1 MRSPHFRRAD
11 KEVPVMSLGSL
22 IRKSRKNKKLTLKM
36 VAEKSGISEGFLSQ
50 VENDVNSPSV
60 DTLLNI
66 CNAIGIKAGDL
77 LNQAHNQEKLVLI
90 PRSEWN
96 DIDIPHTGFIT
107 RRFFSPENRKV
118 IDSAILVIEPG
129 KSIPVRKDI
138 KNAQELLCILKG
150 SLNLEH
156 GERTIRLTDGDTVHY
171 FANPKKQSITN
182 ENEDLAIALW
192 VGTI

>member
-1 MRSPHFRRAD
+1 
-11 KEVPVMSLGSL
+11 MSLGSL
-22 IRKSRKNKKLTLKM
+22 IRTSRKRKKLTLRM
-36 VAEKSGISEGFLSQ
+36 VSLKTGISEGFLSQ

-60 DTLLNI
+60 DTLVNI
-66 CNAIGIKAGDL
+66 CEAIGVKAGDL
-77 LNQAHNQEKLVLI
+77 LNKARNQEQVALI

-107 RRFFSPENRKV
+107 RRFFSPENRSI
-118 IDSAILVIEPG
+118 IDSAIIAIEPG
-129 KSIPVRKDI
+129 KSIPVRKNI
-138 KNAQELLCILKG
+138 KNAQEVLCVLKG

-156 GERTIRLTDGDTVHY
+156 GDRIVHLTDGDTVHY

-182 ENEDLAIALW
+182 ENEELAIALW

>member
-1 MRSPHFRRAD
+1 
-11 KEVPVMSLGSL
+11 MSLGAL
-22 IRKSRKNKKLTLKM
+22 IRRSRKQRKLTLKI

-60 DTLLNI
+60 DTLVNI
-66 CNAIGIKAGDL
+66 CTAIGVKAGDL
-77 LNQAHNQEKLVLI
+77 LNQANNQEKIVLI

-156 GERTIRLTDGDTVHY
+156 GERSIHLMEGDTVHF
-171 FANPKKQSITN
+171 FADPKKQSITN

-192 VGTI
+192 IGTV

>member
-1 MRSPHFRRAD
+1 
-11 KEVPVMSLGSL
+11 MSLGSL
-22 IRKSRKNKKLTLKM
+22 IRRFRKERRLTLKI

-60 DTLLNI
+60 DTLVNL
-66 CNAIGIKAGDL
+66 CNAIGVKAGDL
-77 LNQAHNQEKLVLI
+77 LNQANNQEKLVLI

-129 KSIPVRKDI
+129 KSIPVRKGI
-138 KNAQELLCILKG
+138 KNGQELLCILKG
-150 SLNLEH
+150 SLKLEH
-156 GERTIRLTDGDTVHY
+156 GERTIHLAEGDTVHY
-171 FANPKKQSITN
+171 FANPKKQSIAN
-182 ENEDLAIALW
+182 ENKDLAIALW
-192 VGTI
+192 IGTI